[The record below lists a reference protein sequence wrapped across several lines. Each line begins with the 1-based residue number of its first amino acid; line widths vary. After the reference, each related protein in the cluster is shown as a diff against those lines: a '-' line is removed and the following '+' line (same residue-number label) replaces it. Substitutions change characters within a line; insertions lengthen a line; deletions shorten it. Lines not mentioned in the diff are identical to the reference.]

1 MYFIQY
7 ITLHACYLIIPLV
20 QSELY
25 ELDWGQN
32 DDQVDA
38 SIEVKIYLK
47 SKKKC
52 QQLLNQF

>member
-47 SKKKC
+47 SKK
-52 QQLLNQF
+52 NVNNS